1 MRYQAVSFLKWVVT
15 SCTMWGSILFLS
27 MHSSAATL
35 PRVDLPGAVVRLV
48 RPVRLEARARVAPR
62 AHRVL
67 RVRSHRGAGR
77 DRAVPVE
84 RQDPDRSP
92 AAIRERKE
100 AQEAADPRATVD
112 HPARADRQAQAG
124 LRVRAARQAPVDR
137 PAPAD
142 RREQV
147 GPRVRVVHLARVE
160 PLDPVVLP
168 GAAAVPARVDHRVL
182 GLLDPVAPVEA
193 TDRVRVVRAVR
204 VQVPARVPQAHPV
217 HQVLPVP
224 RVHRMVRVAAR
235 GAQVPGVLARQ
246 VSVQSCGSRCTSKA
260 SGADFAPNRAARFWS
275 GS

>member
-1 MRYQAVSFLKWVVT
+1 V
-15 SCTMWGSILFLS
+15 
-27 MHSSAATL
+27 
-35 PRVDLPGAVVRLV
+35 
-48 RPVRLEARARVAPR
+48 
-62 AHRVL
+62 
-67 RVRSHRGAGR
+67 
-77 DRAVPVE
+77 
-84 RQDPDRSP
+84 
-92 AAIRERKE
+92 AIRERKE
-100 AQEAADPRATVD
+100 AQEAAEAQATVD

-182 GLLDPVAPVEA
+182 GLLDPVARVVA
-193 TDRVRVVRAVR
+193 TDQDRVARAA
-204 VQVPARVPQAHPV
+204 QARVPAQAHLALPV
-217 HQVLPVP
+217 HQVHPVP

-235 GAQVPGVLARQ
+235 GAQVPAVLVRQ

-260 SGADFAPNRAARFWS
+260 SGAACAPNQAARFS
-275 GS
+275 SES